1 MKKIITILFVLT
13 NLHILAQSPQAF
25 NYQAIIRNN
34 SGNILTNH
42 LVNFRISLISDSIN
56 GTTSYTET
64 HTANTDATGL
74 VSLQIG
80 KGQLVSGNFQN
91 INWANGPF
99 FIKIEIDPL
108 GGSNYQ
114 LSGIS
119 KLHSVPYALY
129 AQNSG
134 NDIWYKNGENIYNS
148 NNGNI
153 GIGTNTPNSKLEIKG
168 NNDTLFQVKDNKGNP
183 VFIVFPEGVQVYVK
197 EGSAKGNLGGFAVS
211 GRSATKGITGDYLKV
226 TPDSVRI
233 FLDENNK
240 KGNLGGFAVSGR
252 SATKGLV
259 RNFFNVSVDTTGTIS
274 PSQARIVWYPTKEA
288 FLAGKV
294 LIEHK
299 DSVGRNSFA
308 TGFEAKARGGWSQA
322 MGYKVIA
329 RGFFSTA
336 IGYKSVANG
345 NSSFAFGEEA
355 KANAHNSFAFGTGA
369 TANGM
374 GSFSFGSAGRDT
386 LGNLTGMNTQADG
399 KYSFAI
405 GLGAHANGLNSLSM
419 GANSEA
425 TGKSSLSVGIETNA
439 TGNFAVAF
447 GYKSS
452 ATGTGSIAL
461 GIGLMD
467 NTSFYLNTTSSGIG
481 AVAIGPGAKSEGNWS
496 FALGYKA
503 YSKAFQSFAFG
514 PNISSGNNAFA
525 TGLATNAQ
533 GDFSYTM
540 NNSTTAAGMNS
551 VAMNYATVT
560 KSANSVTMGSN
571 TIAKSM
577 NSLVIGRYND
587 TTGSP
592 NTWNHYDPLFVIGNG
607 MADNLRSNAFTV
619 LKNGNTGI
627 NITNP
632 STSLEINGAIALRK
646 RTINI
651 TNLVT
656 DLNITNYTFIKI
668 AGPTSAFSINTISD
682 ASDGKMVILYNSTN
696 FNMTL
701 KNDAGLLINN
711 RILTNTEADI
721 STNGSG
727 TITLIYDGEAQR
739 WIVTSIQP

>member
-1 MKKIITILFVLT
+1 MKKIITILFVII
-13 NLHILAQSPQAF
+13 NLHIFAQSPQAF

-34 SGNILTNH
+34 SGNIITNQS
-42 LVNFRISLISDSIN
+42 VNFRISLISDSIN
-56 GTTSYTET
+56 GTTSYIET
-64 HTANTDATGL
+64 HTVNTDASGL

-80 KGQLVSGNFQN
+80 NGQIVSGDFNS

-99 FIKIEIDPL
+99 FIKIEMDPL
-108 GGSNYQ
+108 GGLNYQ
-114 LSGIS
+114 LFGTT
-119 KLHSVPYALY
+119 KLLSVPYALY

-134 NDIWYKNGENIYNS
+134 SDNWHKNGENIYNS

-168 NNDTLFQVKDNKGNP
+168 NNDTLFQVKDNNGNP

-197 EGSAKGNLGGFAVS
+197 EGASKGNIGGFAVS
-211 GRSATKGITGDYLKV
+211 GRSATKGIIGDYLKV
-226 TPDSVRI
+226 TPDSVRVY
-233 FLDENNK
+233 LNESNNK
-240 KGNLGGFAVSGR
+240 GNIGGFAVSGR

-259 RNFFNVSVDTTGTIS
+259 RNFFDVSIDTTGTIF

-322 MGYKVIA
+322 MGYKVTA

-369 TANGM
+369 IANGM

-386 LGNLTGMNTQADG
+386 LGNLTGFNTQADG
-399 KYSFAI
+399 KFSFAI
-405 GLGAHANGLNSLSM
+405 GLGAHANGVNSLSI

-425 TGKSSLSVGIETNA
+425 IGKSSLSVGIETNA
-439 TGNFAVAF
+439 TGSFAVAL
-447 GYKSS
+447 GYKSTAS
-452 ATGTGSIAL
+452 GTGSIAL
-461 GIGLMD
+461 GIGLID
-467 NTSFYLNTTSSGIG
+467 NLSFLNTTSSGMGSI
-481 AVAIGPGAKSEGNWS
+481 AIGPGAKSEGTWS

-503 YSKAFQSFAFG
+503 TAKAIQSFAFG
-514 PNISSGNNAFA
+514 YNMSSGNNAFA
-525 TGLATNAQ
+525 TGYTTTAH
-533 GDFSYTM
+533 GDFSFSM
-540 NNSTTAAGMNS
+540 NNSTTAGGMNS

-560 KSANSVTMGSN
+560 KSANSVAMGSN
-571 TIAKSM
+571 TLAKSM

-587 TTGSP
+587 TTGSG
-592 NTWNHYDPLFVIGNG
+592 NSWNQFDPLFVIGNG

-646 RTINI
+646 KTITI

-656 DLNITNYTFIKI
+656 DLNIANYTFIKI
-668 AGPTSAFSINTISD
+668 TGPTTAFSINTISD
-682 ASDGKMVILYNSTN
+682 ASDGKMVILYNSTD

-701 KNDAGLLINN
+701 KNETGLLLNN
-711 RILTNTEADI
+711 RILTNTGGDI
-721 STNGSG
+721 STSGSG
-727 TITLIYDGEAQR
+727 TITLIYDGESQR
-739 WIVTSIQP
+739 WIVTSVQP